1 MNDNQQ
7 PIPTDDQPGQVPP
20 FQQPP
25 APVSPLISSA
35 PPMPPVAPVSHK
47 KRNILIAIIGVVVVL
62 ALGAGLGYAFF
73 VAKDAQGSAQQSQ
86 VAQDDN
92 SSEQENQ

>member
-1 MNDNQQ
+1 MNDNQR
-7 PIPTDDQPGQVPP
+7 PIPTDDQPGQVPS

-25 APVSPLISSA
+25 APVSPSISSA

-62 ALGAGLGYAFF
+62 ALGVGIGYAFF
-73 VAKDAQGSAQQSQ
+73 ASKDAQGGDQQSQ
-86 VAQDDN
+86 TAQGDS